1 MLSQKEETVLNLQ
14 KEIRRLKNVQEEQEE
29 IWSQRLRKERYDA
42 KD

>member
-29 IWSQRLRKERYDA
+29 IWSQRLRKERYDS